1 METARPD
8 DRTTAQRDLVALA
21 VVAAL
26 FAVLSAHLELAEKV
40 AAWTRPYERWQL
52 DELPLLL
59 LFVVAGL
66 AWYAWRRAREGRRLL
81 RQVLSGQARLAAAIE
96 ENRKLAAAA
105 VRAQEDERRH
115 LARELHDELG
125 QYVNAIKVDA
135 VWLRTLGTRAPEVH
149 EAATSIIAMVDHLE
163 GAVRDL
169 LRRLRP
175 PGLDEL
181 GLAAALEHCIDEW
194 RRRLPDV
201 AFDVAMDDAI
211 GGLDEATSITLYRIA
226 QEGLTNLARH
236 ARATRVAIELGRRQG
251 MRGSPPEIVLS
262 MRDDGVG
269 AGTGAATGGLG
280 LVGMRE
286 RVEALAGNFELLRS
300 DARGF
305 GFVASV
311 PLRGAGAA

>member
-1 METARPD
+1 MEKTMPD
-8 DRTTAQRDLVALA
+8 DRTTARRDLVSLVAA
-21 VVAAL
+21 AAL
-26 FAVLSAHLELAEKV
+26 FAALIAHFELAEKV
-40 AAWTRPYERWQL
+40 AAWTLPYERWQL

-81 RQVLSGQARLAAAIE
+81 REVLAGHARLAAAID
-96 ENRKLAAAA
+96 ENRKLALAA

-135 VWLRTLGTRAPEVH
+135 VWLRDLGATVPEIR
-149 EAATSIIAMVDHLE
+149 EAATSVMGMVDHLE
-163 GAVRDL
+163 SVVRDL
-169 LRRLRP
+169 LKRLRP

-211 GGLDEATSITLYRIA
+211 VGLDEATSITLYRIA

-236 ARATRVAIELGRRQG
+236 AQATRVAIELGRRQAAPG
-251 MRGSPPEIVLS
+251 RPLEIVLS

-269 AGTGAATGGLG
+269 AGLGPANGGLG

-286 RVEALAGNFELLRS
+286 RVEALAGRFELLRS
-300 DARGF
+300 DAPGF
-305 GFVASV
+305 GFVACV
-311 PLRGAGAA
+311 PLRGASAA

>member
-1 METARPD
+1 MEKAMSN
-8 DRTTAQRDLVALA
+8 DRTTVRRDLVTLIAA
-21 VVAAL
+21 GAL
-26 FAVLSAHLELAEKV
+26 FAALSAHFELAEKV

-66 AWYAWRRAREGRRLL
+66 AWYAWRRAREERRLL
-81 RQVLSGQARLAAAIE
+81 RRVLAGQERLAAAID
-96 ENRKLAAAA
+96 ENRKLALAA

-135 VWLRTLGTRAPEVH
+135 VWLRDLGAAAPEIR
-149 EAATSIIAMVDHLE
+149 EAATSVMGMVDHLE
-163 GAVRDL
+163 SVVRDL
-169 LRRLRP
+169 LKRLRP

-181 GLAAALEHCIDEW
+181 GLPAALEHCIDEW

-201 AFDVAMDDAI
+201 EFDVAMDDAI
-211 GGLDEATSITLYRIA
+211 VGLDEATSITLYRIA

-236 ARATRVAIELGRRQG
+236 ARATRVAIELGRRQAAPD
-251 MRGSPPEIVLS
+251 MPPEIVLS

-269 AGTGAATGGLG
+269 AGAGSATGGLG

-286 RVEALAGNFELLRS
+286 RVEALAGRFELLRS

-305 GFVASV
+305 GFVACV
-311 PLRGAGAA
+311 PLRSASAA

>member
-1 METARPD
+1 METATPD
-8 DRTTAQRDLVALA
+8 GGTTAQRDLVFLA
-21 VVAAL
+21 VTAAL
-26 FAVLSAHLELAEKV
+26 FAALSAHFELAEKV

-81 RQVLSGQARLAAAIE
+81 RQVLSGQARLAAATD
-96 ENRKLAAAA
+96 ENRQLALAA

-135 VWLRTLGTRAPEVH
+135 VWLRTLGTRAPKVH
-149 EAATSIIAMVDHLE
+149 EAATSIVAMVDHLE
-163 GAVRDL
+163 GVVRDL
-169 LRRLRP
+169 VRRLRP

-201 AFDVAMDDAI
+201 AFDVAVDEEI
-211 GGLDEATSITLYRIA
+211 SGLDEATAITLYRIA

-236 ARATRVAIELGRRQG
+236 ARATRVAIDLGCRRATP
-251 MRGSPPEIVLS
+251 GSAPEVVLS

-269 AGTGAATGGLG
+269 AVAGAATNGLG

-286 RVEALAGNFELLRS
+286 RVEALAGRFEVQRS
-300 DARGF
+300 GARGF
-305 GFVASV
+305 GFVACI
-311 PLRGAGAA
+311 PWRGASAT